1 MKIKKGFILRE
12 MSKEEG
18 LSVVVAIGANAE
30 KLNGYLTLNE
40 SGALIWKTLS
50 NGASFDDVVNAMLE
64 EYDAPRELIEKDVA
78 TVIEKLKEI
87 GAIDD

>member
-18 LSVVVAIGANAE
+18 ISVVVAVGENAQ

-50 NGASFDDVVNAMLE
+50 KGASVDEVVKVLLD
-64 EYDAPRELIEKDVA
+64 EYDAPEDLIRNDVLQ
-78 TVIEKLKEI
+78 VIEKLREI

>member
-12 MSKEEG
+12 MSKDEG
-18 LSVVVAIGANAE
+18 LSVVVGVGANAE
-30 KLNGYLTLNE
+30 KLNGYITLNE

-50 NGASFDDVVNAMLE
+50 KGATVDDVVKVMVA
-64 EYDAPRELIEKDVA
+64 EYDAPEEVIRNDVLL
-78 TVIEKLKEI
+78 VIEKLREI

>member
-18 LSVVVAIGANAE
+18 LSVVVGVGENAE

-50 NGASFDDVVNAMLE
+50 KGATVDDVVSAMLA
-64 EYDAPRELIEKDVA
+64 EYDAPEELIRNDVLL
-78 TVIEKLKEI
+78 VIEKLKEI